1 MPIKILNFAT
11 NFELSTLGATG
22 IVRILIDIGLKTD
35 CRKAASYADVN
46 SKVPNLG
53 FFGLPVLEKLSEN
66 RRIFIRLVLEA
77 RLSLNLGSGKLILLI
92 RASCLN

>member
-1 MPIKILNFAT
+1 MLIKTLNFAT

-53 FFGLPVLEKLSEN
+53 FFGLPILEKLSEN
-66 RRIFIRLVLEA
+66 RRIFIRLTP
-77 RLSLNLGSGKLILLI
+77 GGKAFTES
-92 RASCLN
+92 RVRKVDTSHQS